1 MTTSNTH
8 NRLEQ
13 FWNGCLQ
20 NNRKDQEAFYKMLAP
35 KMLALCMR
43 YAKDKDTAQDILQ
56 DGFVKIFKNA
66 HNYRGEGSLE
76 GWVRSIMV
84 HSAISYYRKA
94 KKTLLIEDFAETGIA
109 IATSNN
115 GNKLETAE
123 LSRLIDQLP
132 ENYRYIFNMH
142 ALEGYSHREI
152 SDKLNISELLSR
164 TNLSRARSILKN
176 KLTALNS
183 ANRYSMAG

>member
-1 MTTSNTH
+1 MTTSNT
-8 NRLEQ
+8 NSRLEQ
-13 FWNGCLQ
+13 LWKGCLQ
-20 NNRKDQEAFYKMLAP
+20 NNRKDQEVFYKMLAP

-43 YAKDKDTAQDILQ
+43 YAKDRDTAQDILQ

-66 HNYRGEGSLE
+66 NNYRGEGSLE

-94 KKTLLIEDFAETGIA
+94 KKTVLIEDFAETGLA
-109 IATSNN
+109 IGTSHNA
-115 GNKLETAE
+115 NKLETTE
-123 LSRLIDQLP
+123 LNNLIDQLP
-132 ENYRYIFNMH
+132 ENYRYVFSMH

-176 KLTALNS
+176 KLNTLNNI
-183 ANRYSMAG
+183 NRYSMAG

>member
-1 MTTSNTH
+1 MTTSTTDS
-8 NRLEQ
+8 RLEQ
-13 FWNGCLQ
+13 LWKGCLQ
-20 NNRKDQEAFYKMLAP
+20 NNRKEQEAFYKMLAP

-66 HNYRGEGSLE
+66 RNYRGEGSLE

-94 KKTLLIEDFAETGIA
+94 KRTVLVEDFAETGIA
-109 IATSNN
+109 IGTSYN

-123 LSRLIDQLP
+123 ISRLVDQLP
-132 ENYRYIFNMH
+132 DNYRSVFSMH

-164 TNLSRARSILKN
+164 TNLNRARTMLKS
-176 KLTALNS
+176 KLFAMNNIT
-183 ANRYSMAG
+183 RYEMAG